1 MSLAYSSF
9 SDMCYIVTQ
18 HTSFDDLLDVR
29 GQRGLHVVRV
39 VLYVVVLQDPLQTS
53 VLIILPIIASRSLSV
68 QVLVLG
74 ATLAL
79 QEAGCLL

>member
-1 MSLAYSSF
+1 ML
-9 SDMCYIVTQ
+9 
-18 HTSFDDLLDVR
+18 HTIFDGLLDLC
-29 GQRGLHVVRV
+29 GKGWFIIVRV